1 MESSK
6 FIEVG
11 RIMETNDLS
20 FFKPSILNRNI
31 SKSQI
36 NKLKKSIQNFGQQDE
51 IKIKPDGTIIDGHH
65 RYYAIKELNEQENAD
80 LMLKYT
86 VIEAEDE
93 INLIITMNSTHQDWG
108 TADYINIYAKNNNK
122 QYQKIIE
129 IAKKYKQ
136 TTTSVLST
144 ICFGS
149 DIKRFREKIKNGE
162 VLDFANWDLLEEY
175 YQYLDTLK
183 PFIVIKEKVKQMLF
197 RLYTL
202 KAFNPVSFYKN
213 VYKEYVET
221 NRKISFSLSQNACK
235 EQLLWIYNKGKN
247 KNSKSFINF
256 HKDSDDKIIID
267 AK

>member
-51 IKIKPDGTIIDGHH
+51 IKIKPDGTIIDGHED
-65 RYYAIKELNEQENAD
+65 YYAIKELNEQENAD

-162 VLDFANWDLLEEY
+162 VLDFANWAPKFFENPSEKYKSSLGTNSTKVGDLPNVRIRLSALQEEMDK
-175 YQYLDTLK
+175 L
-183 PFIVIKEKVKQMLF
+183 
-197 RLYTL
+197 
-202 KAFNPVSFYKN
+202 
-213 VYKEYVET
+213 
-221 NRKISFSLSQNACK
+221 
-235 EQLLWIYNKGKN
+235 KN
-247 KNSKSFINF
+247 KSSK
-256 HKDSDDKIIID
+256 
-267 AK
+267 